1 MLSGNANDNLKM
13 QGWLMHSAGLGCLCV
28 LMVLIFSFIYRPLN
42 VQLDRNRGLQNSV
55 MKFINSSR
63 HINREHERLT
73 TELTRQ
79 QESWSTVLTKIPE
92 YPQEANYLAQV
103 TQLAE
108 KSQLQISN
116 FSPGASHDTETL
128 KERDVRILLSG
139 RYESI
144 CHFLDGMKKLSR
156 ISNIQQLS
164 IGASSDPKQ
173 INVCSVIL
181 SIRIAYDYRDQESL

>member
-1 MLSGNANDNLKM
+1 M
-13 QGWLMHSAGLGCLCV
+13 
-28 LMVLIFSFIYRPLN
+28 
-42 VQLDRNRGLQNSV
+42 
-55 MKFINSSR
+55 
-63 HINREHERLT
+63 
-73 TELTRQ
+73 
-79 QESWSTVLTKIPE
+79 
-92 YPQEANYLAQV
+92 
-103 TQLAE
+103 
-108 KSQLQISN
+108 SN

-181 SIRIAYDYRDQESL
+181 SIRIAYDYQDQEETSL